1 VAPIVSDS
9 RGTFDRIRA
18 LLEEGAIAPTPSNY
32 EFLYRYVTGADPQ
45 LVEAVDAVRRE
56 AGQLADRSVA
66 HIRRDLYGTGRA
78 GVGKVLE
85 DTEQQLARMNDY
97 IERQDAG
104 ARDYASRLSRS
115 DLDASATLERQRQM
129 LADMIDATNQ
139 MLSTTEQLQ
148 AELAASSRE
157 IDVLKADLEIARV
170 DARSD
175 ALTGLSNRKA
185 CCDYLDAQLD
195 RAFGEG
201 RPLSLI
207 FLDIDHFKKFNDNFG
222 HRMGDEVLRL
232 VSVAL
237 ERFFHGRG
245 FVARWGGEE
254 FVIVM
259 PMHEAEEA
267 TQFAERFRQHIGNR
281 AVKGSQ
287 SGREVGRV
295 TLSLGVAGL
304 IAGDTPQ
311 TLIDRADAALYDA
324 KAEGRDRVVCWKA
337 AA

>member
-1 VAPIVSDS
+1 VSDTQ
-9 RGTFDRIRA
+9 GTFDRIHA
-18 LLEEGAIAPTPSNY
+18 LLEEGRIAPTPSNY

-45 LVEAVDAVRRE
+45 LVEALDTVRRT
-56 AGQLADRSVA
+56 AGQLSNRVLAN
-66 HIRRDLYGTGRA
+66 IRRDLYGTGRV
-78 GVGKVLE
+78 GVSRVLE
-85 DTEQQLARMNDY
+85 DTEAQLSRMNNY
-97 IERQDAG
+97 IERQDADT
-104 ARDYASRLSRS
+104 RTYATRLDASRS
-115 DLDASATLERQRQM
+115 DLDAAATLERQRAM
-129 LADMIDATNQ
+129 LAEMVEATNQ
-139 MLSTTEQLQ
+139 MLATTEQLQ
-148 AELAASSRE
+148 SELAASSRE

-185 CCDYLDAQLD
+185 CCDYLDAQIE
-195 RAFGEG
+195 RAENEQ

-232 VSVAL
+232 VSASL
-237 ERFFHGRG
+237 EQFFHGRG

-259 PMHEAEEA
+259 PAHEAEEA
-267 TQFAERFRQHIGNR
+267 TQFAERFRQHIGTRTVR
-281 AVKGSQ
+281 ARQ

-304 IAGDTPQ
+304 IEGDGSQ

-324 KAEGRDRVVCWKA
+324 KAEGRDRVVCWSA